1 MKVRK
6 AIIPAAG
13 RGTRLL
19 PATKTQPKEMLPIYD
34 TPVIQL
40 VVEEAVKSGITEI
53 LIITG
58 ENKHSLEKHFDIT
71 NTGNGKL
78 KEFNK
83 LLEKVDITFKR
94 QSNPRGLGDAILRAK
109 NFVHGEP
116 CAILLGDD
124 FYLNCKT
131 PATKQLID
139 VYEKLANPATIV
151 GVENLSREK
160 MTKKGM
166 VIVKD
171 NSKEVKNI
179 IEKPAIESVVSD
191 LAISGRYIVT
201 PELFEKLEKVTESV
215 RGEIELTD
223 GLADLLKDN
232 LKIYTH
238 LIEGTRID
246 VGNPTEYLIA
256 NLKYALSND
265 NIKKEVIDVVKYELN
280 LD

>member
-13 RGTRLL
+13 QGTRLL

-58 ENKHSLEKHFDIT
+58 ENKHSLEKHFDII
-71 NTGNGKL
+71 NTENGKL

-109 NFVHGEP
+109 NFAHGEP

-124 FYLNCKT
+124 FYLNCET

-139 VYEKLANPATIV
+139 IYENLEYPATIV
-151 GVENLSREK
+151 GVEILSKEK

-166 VIVKD
+166 VIVKGES
-171 NSKEVKNI
+171 NEVENI
-179 IEKPAIESVVSD
+179 IEKPNIDSVVSD
-191 LAISGRYIVT
+191 LAISGRYIVA
-201 PELFEKLEKVTESV
+201 PEIFEKLEKVTESS

-232 LKIYTH
+232 LKIYSH
-238 LIEGTRID
+238 
-246 VGNPTEYLIA
+246 
-256 NLKYALSND
+256 
-265 NIKKEVIDVVKYELN
+265 
-280 LD
+280 

>member
-1 MKVRK
+1 MKVIK

-109 NFVHGEP
+109 NFAHGEP

-124 FYLNCKT
+124 FYLNCEV

-139 VYEKLANPATIV
+139 AYEKLGSAATIV
-151 GVENLSREK
+151 GVENLSKEK

-166 VIVKD
+166 IV
-171 NSKEVKNI
+171 VKNGSTEVESI
-179 IEKPAIESVVSD
+179 IEKPDIKSVVSD
-191 LAISGRYIVT
+191 LAISGRYVVA

-232 LKIYTH
+232 LKIHAH

>member
-94 QSNPRGLGDAILRAK
+94 QRK
-109 NFVHGEP
+109 
-116 CAILLGDD
+116 
-124 FYLNCKT
+124 
-131 PATKQLID
+131 
-139 VYEKLANPATIV
+139 
-151 GVENLSREK
+151 
-160 MTKKGM
+160 
-166 VIVKD
+166 
-171 NSKEVKNI
+171 
-179 IEKPAIESVVSD
+179 
-191 LAISGRYIVT
+191 
-201 PELFEKLEKVTESV
+201 
-215 RGEIELTD
+215 
-223 GLADLLKDN
+223 
-232 LKIYTH
+232 
-238 LIEGTRID
+238 
-246 VGNPTEYLIA
+246 
-256 NLKYALSND
+256 
-265 NIKKEVIDVVKYELN
+265 
-280 LD
+280 

>member
-109 NFVHGEP
+109 NFAHGEP

-124 FYLNCKT
+124 FYLNCDV
-131 PATKQLID
+131 PATKQLIE
-139 VYEKLANPATIV
+139 VYEGLQNPATIV
-151 GVENLSREK
+151 GVEILSQEK

-166 VIVKD
+166 VIVKEGS
-171 NSKEVKNI
+171 NVVENI
-179 IEKPAIESVVSD
+179 IEKPDIDSVVSD
-191 LAISGRYIVT
+191 LAISGRYVVA
-201 PELFEKLEKVTESV
+201 PELFEKLEHVTESS

-232 LKIYTH
+232 LKIYAH
-238 LIEGTRID
+238 SIKGTRVD

-256 NLKYALSND
+256 NLKYALSNESV
-265 NIKKEVIDVVKYELN
+265 KKEVIEVIKSELDN
-280 LD
+280 

>member
-13 RGTRLL
+13 QGTRLL

-58 ENKHSLEKHFDIT
+58 ENKHSLEKHFDII
-71 NTGNGKL
+71 NTENGKL

-94 QSNPRGLGDAILRAK
+94 QSTPRGLGDAILRAK
-109 NFVHGEP
+109 NFAHGEP

-139 VYEKLANPATIV
+139 IYENLEYPATIV
-151 GVENLSREK
+151 GVEILSKEK

-166 VIVKD
+166 VIVKGES
-171 NSKEVKNI
+171 NEVENI
-179 IEKPAIESVVSD
+179 IEKPNIDSVVSD
-191 LAISGRYIVT
+191 LAISGRYIVA
-201 PELFEKLEKVTESV
+201 PEIFEKLEKVTESS

-232 LKIYTH
+232 LKIYSH
-238 LIEGTRID
+238 LINGTRID

-265 NIKKEVIDVVKYELN
+265 NIKKEVIEVIKSELN
-280 LD
+280 ID

>member
-1 MKVRK
+1 M
-6 AIIPAAG
+6 
-13 RGTRLL
+13 
-19 PATKTQPKEMLPIYD
+19 
-34 TPVIQL
+34 
-40 VVEEAVKSGITEI
+40 
-53 LIITG
+53 
-58 ENKHSLEKHFDIT
+58 EKHFDII
-71 NTGNGKL
+71 NTENGKL

-109 NFVHGEP
+109 NFAHGEP

-139 VYEKLANPATIV
+139 IYENLEYPATIV
-151 GVENLSREK
+151 GVEILSKEK

-166 VIVKD
+166 VIVKGES
-171 NSKEVKNI
+171 NEVENI
-179 IEKPAIESVVSD
+179 IEKPNIDSVVSD
-191 LAISGRYIVT
+191 LAISGRYIVA
-201 PELFEKLEKVTESV
+201 PEIFEKLEKVTESS

-232 LKIYTH
+232 LKIYSH
-238 LIEGTRID
+238 LINGTRID

-265 NIKKEVIDVVKYELN
+265 NIKKEVIEVIKSELN
-280 LD
+280 ID

>member
-40 VVEEAVKSGITEI
+40 VVEEAIKSGITEI

-71 NTGNGKL
+71 NSGNGKL
-78 KEFNK
+78 KKFNK

-109 NFVHGEP
+109 NFAHGEP

-124 FYLNCKT
+124 FYLNCGV

-139 VYEKLANPATIV
+139 VYESLKNPATVV
-151 GVENLSREK
+151 GVENLSKEK

-166 VIVKD
+166 VIVKGE
-171 NSKEVKNI
+171 SAEVENI
-179 IEKPAIESVVSD
+179 IEKPNIDSVVSD
-191 LAISGRYIVT
+191 IAISGRYIVT
-201 PELFEKLEKVTESV
+201 PELFEKLDHVIESS

-232 LKIYTH
+232 LKIYSH
-238 LIEGTRID
+238 LIKGTRID

-256 NLKYALSND
+256 NLRYALSND
-265 NIKKEVIDVVKYELN
+265 NIKKEVIDIIKSELN
-280 LD
+280 IS

>member
-109 NFVHGEP
+109 NFAHGEP

-124 FYLNCKT
+124 FYLNCDV
-131 PATKQLID
+131 PATKQLIE
-139 VYEKLANPATIV
+139 VYEGLENPATIV
-151 GVENLSREK
+151 GVEILSQEK

-166 VIVKD
+166 VIVKEGS
-171 NSKEVKNI
+171 NVVENI
-179 IEKPAIESVVSD
+179 IEKPDIDSVVSD
-191 LAISGRYIVT
+191 LAISGRYVVA
-201 PELFEKLEKVTESV
+201 PELFEKLEHVTESS

-232 LKIYTH
+232 LKIYAH
-238 LIEGTRID
+238 SIKGTRVD

-256 NLKYALSND
+256 NLKYALSNESV
-265 NIKKEVIDVVKYELN
+265 KKEVIEVIKSELDN
-280 LD
+280 

>member
-1 MKVRK
+1 
-6 AIIPAAG
+6 
-13 RGTRLL
+13 
-19 PATKTQPKEMLPIYD
+19 MLPIYD

-78 KEFNK
+78 EEFNK

-94 QSNPRGLGDAILRAK
+94 QSNPRGLGDAILLAK
-109 NFVHGEP
+109 NFAHGEP

-124 FYLNCKT
+124 FYLKCEV
-131 PATKQLID
+131 PATKQLINA
-139 VYEKLANPATIV
+139 YEKLGSSATIV
-151 GVENLSREK
+151 GVETLSKEK

-166 VIVKD
+166 IVVKD
-171 NSKEVKNI
+171 GTTEVESI
-179 IEKPAIESVVSD
+179 IEKPDIDAIVSD
-191 LAISGRYIVT
+191 LAISGRYIVA
-201 PELFEKLEKVTESV
+201 PELFEKLEKVTESS

-223 GLADLLKDN
+223 GLVDLLKDN
-232 LKIYTH
+232 LKIYAH
-238 LIEGTRID
+238 LINGTRID

-265 NIKKEVIDVVKYELN
+265 NIKKEVIEVIKSELN
-280 LD
+280 ID

>member
-34 TPVIQL
+34 TPIIQL

-71 NTGNGKL
+71 NSVNGKL

-124 FYLNCKT
+124 FYLNCEI

-139 VYEKLANPATIV
+139 VYESLKNPATII
-151 GVENLSREK
+151 GVENLSKEK
-160 MTKKGM
+160 MTQKGM
-166 VIVKD
+166 VIVKGES
-171 NSKEVKNI
+171 NEVENI
-179 IEKPAIESVVSD
+179 IEKPNIDSVVSD
-191 LAISGRYIVT
+191 LAISGRYIVA
-201 PELFEKLEKVTESV
+201 PELFEKLEKVTESS

-223 GLADLLKDN
+223 GLTDLLKDN
-232 LKIYTH
+232 LKIYAH
-238 LIEGTRID
+238 LINGTRID
-246 VGNPTEYLIA
+246 VGNPIEYLIA

-265 NIKKEVIDVVKYELN
+265 NIKKEVIEVIKSELN
-280 LD
+280 ID

>member
-71 NTGNGKL
+71 NTRNGKL
-78 KEFNK
+78 EELNK

-109 NFVHGEP
+109 NFAHGEP

-131 PATKQLID
+131 PATKQLMDI
-139 VYEKLANPATIV
+139 YENLEYPATIV
-151 GVENLSREK
+151 GVETLSKEK

-166 VIVKD
+166 VIVKGES
-171 NSKEVKNI
+171 NEVENI
-179 IEKPAIESVVSD
+179 IEKPNIDSVVSD
-191 LAISGRYIVT
+191 LAISGRYIVA
-201 PELFEKLEKVTESV
+201 PELFEKLEKVTESS

-232 LKIYTH
+232 LKIYAH
-238 LIEGTRID
+238 LINGTRID

-265 NIKKEVIDVVKYELN
+265 NIKKEVIEVIKSELN
-280 LD
+280 ID

>member
-40 VVEEAVKSGITEI
+40 VVEEAVNSGITEI

-58 ENKHSLEKHFDIT
+58 KNKHSLEKHFDIT
-71 NTGNGKL
+71 NSVNGKL

-109 NFVHGEP
+109 NFAHGEP

-124 FYLNCKT
+124 FYLNCDI

-139 VYEKLANPATIV
+139 VYESLKNPATIV
-151 GVENLSREK
+151 GVENLSKEK

-166 VIVKD
+166 VIVKAE
-171 NSKEVKNI
+171 STEVKNI
-179 IEKPAIESVVSD
+179 IEKPDIDSVVSD
-191 LAISGRYIVT
+191 LAISGRYIIT
-201 PELFEKLEKVTESV
+201 PELFEKLEKVTESS

-232 LKIYTH
+232 LKIYAH
-238 LIEGTRID
+238 SIKGTRID

-256 NLKYALSND
+256 NLRYALSND
-265 NIKKEVIDVVKYELN
+265 NIKKEVIDIIKSELN
-280 LD
+280 IN

>member
-13 RGTRLL
+13 QGTRLL
-19 PATKTQPKEMLPIYD
+19 PATKTQPKELLPIYD

-58 ENKHSLEKHFDIT
+58 ENKHSLEKHFDII
-71 NTGNGKL
+71 NTENGKL

-109 NFVHGEP
+109 NFAHGEP

-139 VYEKLANPATIV
+139 IYENLEYPATIV
-151 GVENLSREK
+151 GVEILSKEK

-166 VIVKD
+166 VIVKGES
-171 NSKEVKNI
+171 NEVENI
-179 IEKPAIESVVSD
+179 IEKPNIDSVVSD
-191 LAISGRYIVT
+191 LAISGRYIVA
-201 PELFEKLEKVTESV
+201 PEIFEKLEKVTESS

-232 LKIYTH
+232 LKIYSH
-238 LIEGTRID
+238 LINGTRID

-265 NIKKEVIDVVKYELN
+265 NIKKEVIEVIKSELN
-280 LD
+280 ID

>member
-71 NTGNGKL
+71 NTRNGKL
-78 KEFNK
+78 EEFNK

-94 QSNPRGLGDAILRAK
+94 QSNPRGLGDAILLAK
-109 NFVHGEP
+109 NFAHGEP

-124 FYLNCKT
+124 FYLNCEI

-139 VYEKLANPATIV
+139 IYENLEIPATIV
-151 GVENLSREK
+151 GVETLSKEK

-166 VIVKD
+166 VIVKGES
-171 NSKEVKNI
+171 NEVENI
-179 IEKPAIESVVSD
+179 IEKPDIDSVVSN

-201 PELFEKLEKVTESV
+201 SELFEKLEKVTASS

-232 LKIYTH
+232 LKIYSH
-238 LIEGTRID
+238 LINGTRID

-265 NIKKEVIDVVKYELN
+265 NIKKEVIEVIKSELN
-280 LD
+280 ID

>member
-13 RGTRLL
+13 QGTRLL

-58 ENKHSLEKHFDIT
+58 ENKHSLEKHFDII
-71 NTGNGKL
+71 NTENGKL

-109 NFVHGEP
+109 NFAHGEP

-139 VYEKLANPATIV
+139 IYENLEYPATIV
-151 GVENLSREK
+151 GVETLSKEK

-166 VIVKD
+166 VIVKGES
-171 NSKEVKNI
+171 NEVENI
-179 IEKPAIESVVSD
+179 IEKPNIDSVVSD
-191 LAISGRYIVT
+191 LAISGRYIVA
-201 PELFEKLEKVTESV
+201 PEIFEKLEKVTESS

-232 LKIYTH
+232 LKIYSH
-238 LIEGTRID
+238 LINGTRID

-265 NIKKEVIDVVKYELN
+265 NIKKEVIEVIKSELN
-280 LD
+280 ID